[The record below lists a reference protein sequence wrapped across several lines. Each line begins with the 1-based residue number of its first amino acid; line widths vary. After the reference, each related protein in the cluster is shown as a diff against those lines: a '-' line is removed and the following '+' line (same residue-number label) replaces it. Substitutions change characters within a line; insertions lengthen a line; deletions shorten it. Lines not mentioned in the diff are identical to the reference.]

1 MRTLLYSL
9 ILVILLSTV
18 CFSQA
23 PVTVISSGWEHTRRP
38 AKKSDDQPVGPARA
52 MTDDNKLFRRTARE
66 AQTTGVID
74 PNQNTVD
81 GRSAA
86 LDKAVNE
93 SRSRKAEDVDGYA
106 YHTTVKNDSPKTVT
120 VIYWEYRFKEIANPA
135 NEVRRQFLC
144 AVNIKAGDKRELPVF
159 STLGP
164 SDVIGAESLGSST
177 GEKIFD
183 EKVLVNRI
191 EFSDGSLVQRGNWK
205 YEDVQKA
212 VERVTSTKWGTEI
225 CRGF

>member
-1 MRTLLYSL
+1 MRTLFYSS
-9 ILVILLSTV
+9 ILVILLSPI
-18 CFSQA
+18 CYSQA
-23 PVTVISSGWEHTRRP
+23 PVTVVSSGWERARKA

-52 MTDDNKLFRRTARE
+52 MTEDNKLFRRTARE

-74 PNQNTVD
+74 PNQNTID

-86 LDKAVNE
+86 LEKAVNE
-93 SRSRKAEDVDGYA
+93 SRSRKAEDVEGYTYRA
-106 YHTTVKNDSPKTVT
+106 VVKNDSPKNVT
-120 VIYWEYRFKEIANPA
+120 VIYWEYRFKEIANPS

-144 AVNIKAGDKRELPVF
+144 AVNVKPGDKKELPVF

-164 SDVIGAESLGSST
+164 SDVIGADSLASST

-205 YEDVQKA
+205 FEDVQKA
-212 VERVTSTKWGTEI
+212 VERITSTPWGTEI

>member
-1 MRTLLYSL
+1 
-9 ILVILLSTV
+9 
-18 CFSQA
+18 
-23 PVTVISSGWEHTRRP
+23 
-38 AKKSDDQPVGPARA
+38 
-52 MTDDNKLFRRTARE
+52 MTEDNKIFRRTARE

-74 PNQNTVD
+74 PNQNTID

-86 LDKAVNE
+86 LEKAVNE
-93 SRSRKAEDVDGYA
+93 SRSRKAQDVDGYS
-106 YHTTVKNDSPKTVT
+106 YHAIVKNDSPKTVT
-120 VIYWEYRFKEIANPA
+120 VIYWEYRFKEIANAA

-144 AVNIKAGDKRELPVF
+144 AVSVKPGDKKELPVF

-164 SDVIGAESLGSST
+164 SDVIGAESLASRA

-205 YEDVQKA
+205 YEDVERSVQ
-212 VERVTSTKWGTEI
+212 RVTSTPWGTEI